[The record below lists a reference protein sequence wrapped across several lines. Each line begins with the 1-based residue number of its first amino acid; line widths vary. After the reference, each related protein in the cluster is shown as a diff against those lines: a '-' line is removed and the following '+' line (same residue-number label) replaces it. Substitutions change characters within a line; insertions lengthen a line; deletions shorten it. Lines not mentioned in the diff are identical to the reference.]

1 GAFRGASERWPI
13 VEKEAFAVV
22 ELCKRL
28 EYLLIRPGGFRLFT
42 DHRNLVYMF
51 NPLGASPNMAK
62 YQAHK
67 LQRWSLTMTTFPYA
81 IECVAGEENLWADL
95 LSRWGSPSRVARAAK
110 MYKLALV
117 SPLQSR
123 DMSGFVRL
131 HASSTATAA
140 ETAAAL
146 MEWFSIFGVVKTWVS
161 DCGSH
166 FKNEVIDAMRRMFG
180 SHHHFVTPHCP
191 WANGTVEVVNRLIV
205 RTLKALCSEMR
216 LKATEWPSLLPLV
229 QSALNQQP
237 ADRLGGEAPVKAFT
251 GLGATPPLTGIV
263 RADEADPKTID
274 WVKSEMAKYMADLA
288 IALEEM
294 HKEVKA
300 TADRKRA
307 KARASRTK
315 QRGVKLTKFALGD
328 FVLVARALKHPGKLT
343 LRWKGPC
350 RVVRVLSHHLMEVV
364 QLVPP
369 RETTLHH
376 ACRLRLYHAGGRDV
390 DEDLVAQI
398 AFGDEGFYVEG
409 IEDLRMHDGEWQL
422 KIKWMGLEDAES
434 SWEPALSIYEDV
446 PLLFRRWTTT
456 HHDEDGVSEMVED
469 IERAIGHPL

>member
-1 GAFRGASERWPI
+1 
-13 VEKEAFAVV
+13 
-22 ELCKRL
+22 
-28 EYLLIRPGGFRLFT
+28 
-42 DHRNLVYMF
+42 
-51 NPLGASPNMAK
+51 
-62 YQAHK
+62 
-67 LQRWSLTMTTFPYA
+67 
-81 IECVAGEENLWADL
+81 
-95 LSRWGSPSRVARAAK
+95 

-123 DMSGFVRL
+123 EFKWPSMDEIVQLQRAHPDRETMSTRDETLKCFVAPASKIWIPDDAIDLQVRVCVVAHAGAAGHRRIDATTASVEEMFEWRTTKTDVKSFVSACLHCMVVDGESMPQPWGEALHATKPNGLIHFDWVSFPQAANGVKHVLVIKDDMSGFVRL
-131 HASSTATAA
+131 HASSTATSA

-146 MEWFSIFGVVKTWVS
+146 MEWFSLFGVVKTWVS

-180 SHHHFVTPHCP
+180 AHHHFVTPHCP

-205 RTLKALCSEMR
+205 RTLKVLCSEMR
-216 LKATEWPSLLPLV
+216 
-229 QSALNQQP
+229 
-237 ADRLGGEAPVKAFT
+237 
-251 GLGATPPLTGIV
+251 IV
-263 RADEADPKTID
+263 RTDEPDPKTID
-274 WVKSEMAKYMADLA
+274 WVKSEMAKHMADLA

-307 KARASRTK
+307 RARASRTK
-315 QRGVKLTKFALGD
+315 QRGVKLTKFALSD

-350 RVVRVLSHHLMEVV
+350 RVVRVLSDHLMEVE

-376 ACRLRLYHAGGRDV
+376 ACRLRLYHEGGHDV

-422 KIKWMGLEDAES
+422 KIKWMDLVDAES
-434 SWEPALSIYEDV
+434 LWEPAFSIYEDV
-446 PLLFRRWTTT
+446 PVLFRRWTTT
-456 HHDEDGVSEMVED
+456 HQNEDGVSEMVED
-469 IERAIGHPL
+469 VERAIGHPL

>member
-1 GAFRGASERWPI
+1 MFEWRTTKTDVKGFVSACLHCMVVDGESVPQPWG
-13 VEKEAFAVV
+13 EAMHAT
-22 ELCKRL
+22 KPNG
-28 EYLLIRPGGFRLFT
+28 LIHFDWVSFPQAANGVK
-42 DHRNLVYMF
+42 NVLVI
-51 NPLGASPNMAK
+51 K
-62 YQAHK
+62 
-67 LQRWSLTMTTFPYA
+67 
-81 IECVAGEENLWADL
+81 D
-95 LSRWGSPSRVARAAK
+95 
-110 MYKLALV
+110 
-117 SPLQSR
+117 

-131 HASSTATAA
+131 HASSTATSA

-146 MEWFSIFGVVKTWVS
+146 MEWFSLFGVVTTWVS

-180 SHHHFVTPHCP
+180 AHHHFVTPHCP

-205 RTLKALCSEMR
+205 RTLKVLCSEMR
-216 LKATEWPSLLPLV
+216 
-229 QSALNQQP
+229 
-237 ADRLGGEAPVKAFT
+237 
-251 GLGATPPLTGIV
+251 IV
-263 RADEADPKTID
+263 RTDEPDPKTID
-274 WVKSEMAKYMADLA
+274 WVKSEMAKHMADLA

-307 KARASRTK
+307 RARASRTK
-315 QRGVKLTKFALGD
+315 QRGVKLTKFALSD

-350 RVVRVLSHHLMEVV
+350 RVVRVLSDHLMEVE

-376 ACRLRLYHAGGRDV
+376 ACRLRLYHEGGHDV

-422 KIKWMGLEDAES
+422 KIKWMGLVDAES
-434 SWEPALSIYEDV
+434 LWEPAFPIYEDV
-446 PLLFRRWTTT
+446 PVLFRRWTTT
-456 HHDEDGVSEMVED
+456 HQNEDGVSEMVED
-469 IERAIGHPL
+469 VERAIGHP